1 MRKKDSLKYKFIN
14 LFRVDEISIRKWI
27 VKND

>member
-1 MRKKDSLKYKFIN
+1 MCKKDSLKYKFIN